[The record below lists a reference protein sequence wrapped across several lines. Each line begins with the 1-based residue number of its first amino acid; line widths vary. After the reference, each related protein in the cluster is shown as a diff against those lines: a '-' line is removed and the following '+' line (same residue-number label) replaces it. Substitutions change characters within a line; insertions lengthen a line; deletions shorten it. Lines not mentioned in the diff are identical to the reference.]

1 MKVARSKMEDKARN
15 LQLATNDFLLTTT
28 ADLKVLYYTRF
39 VQHNAVRGETMES
52 YKVYGYRWVVLA
64 VYMYL
69 CALTQLYWLNFAA
82 IDTYLE
88 ARLNITA
95 MSVGVLTLVFPLVQV
110 LLTIPAGMVI
120 DRKGFK
126 YGVGIGALFTG
137 IFAMLRLVNPGSYTI
152 LLVSQIGI
160 SMGQPFVLNGVTKL
174 AMTWFPQKEE
184 ATAVGLGSLAL
195 FIGMMVA
202 LGATPILVESFSFG
216 TMLMVYGILGIVGIL
231 LFYALVKSKPETAP
245 REVVEEEEISNWAGI
260 KTILKMRDFVILGFV
275 ALIGIGVFNGL
286 ATWLEKILNE
296 LHGISMTDAGTI
308 AAVLIL
314 SGMLGC
320 IIIPIVSDKVMK
332 RKPFLLLASSVGAL
346 SIVFLMLAKG
356 FALNMVNGVVLGFF
370 LISALPIM
378 LTMSAEITGARFAG
392 ISVGYLQLL
401 GNAAA
406 VAIVPLMEVMRG
418 ATQHYAWPLAFLAI
432 LLGVSFVLATQIKET
447 MRR

>member
-1 MKVARSKMEDKARN
+1 MEK
-15 LQLATNDFLLTTT
+15 
-28 ADLKVLYYTRF
+28 
-39 VQHNAVRGETMES
+39 
-52 YKVYGYRWVVLA
+52 YKVYRYRWVVLA
-64 VYMYL
+64 IYMYVS
-69 CALTQLYWLNFAA
+69 ALTQLYWLNFAA

-88 ARLNITA
+88 EHLNITA
-95 MSVGVLTLVFPLVQV
+95 MSAGVLTLVFPLVQV
-110 LLTIPAGMVI
+110 LLTIPAGILI

-137 IFAMLRLVNPGSYTI
+137 IFAMLRLVNPGSYAV

-160 SMGQPFVLNGVTKL
+160 SVGQPFILNGVTKL

-202 LGATPILVESFSFG
+202 LGATPMLVETLGFQS
-216 TMLMVYGILGIVGIL
+216 MLLVYGILGVVGVL
-231 LFYALVKSKPETAP
+231 LFYILVKSKPETAP
-245 REVVEEEEISNWAGI
+245 REMAEEEEISNWAGI
-260 KTILKMRDFVILGFV
+260 KTILKMRAFVILGFV
-275 ALIGIGVFNGL
+275 AMIGIGVFNGL

-308 AAVLIL
+308 AAILIF

-320 IIIPIVSDKVMK
+320 IIIPMVSDRIGR

-346 SIVFLMLAKG
+346 AIVFLMLAKG
-356 FALNMVNGVVLGFF
+356 YGLNVVNGILLGFF

-406 VAIVPLMEVMRG
+406 VAIVPIMEVMRG
-418 ATQHYAWPLAFLAI
+418 ATQHYTWPLAFLAV
-432 LLGVSFVLATQIKET
+432 LLGISFVLATRIKET
-447 MRR
+447 MKR